1 MTAEKLIKTMSK
13 SFNEKAAARLVIK
26 TSVSSDGY
34 IAGVGKN
41 QLSDAQLTFWKEQK
55 KTPDDVFKILQ
66 LEKKRVPHDEFVAM
80 VLLLNKYIELTSTKA
95 TSSSKKTDAI
105 LFNTLVKGFQDN
117 RRLLQKMRH
126 VQVDKVGEDFLT
138 LRGKFFSHWSEK
150 NRHITVYPK
159 KDLE

>member
-1 MTAEKLIKTMSK
+1 MSK

-80 VLLLNKYIELTSTKA
+80 VLVLNKYIELTSTKA

-117 RRLLQKMRH
+117 RRLLQKNASCASR
-126 VQVDKVGEDFLT
+126 QSG
-138 LRGKFFSHWSEK
+138 RGLPHPSGIVFSHWSEK

-159 KDLE
+159 KYLDPSL